1 MKEDK
6 GVKRLEWHATRLDAM
21 HDVSEVIGK
30 HTSTAVPNL
39 RVPTTSMKLL
49 HDNDEEQGAV
59 SYISKLRS
67 VGLQTECTRINLGFL
82 T

>member
-6 GVKRLEWHATRLDAM
+6 GVKRLKWHATRLDAM

-39 RVPTTSMKLL
+39 PTTSMKLL
-49 HDNDEEQGAV
+49 HDNDEEKGAV
-59 SYISKLRS
+59 LYISKLRS
-67 VGLQTECTRINLGFL
+67 VGLKTEYTRINLGFL